1 MVVSA
6 VPSQLSPGAACKGLP
21 GRARQAPCA
30 TRPCVP
36 SPPGAQESCSQRC
49 GNQSGPCS
57 CHPTCFGLASCCVDV
72 RDFCLEISPYSGS
85 MMGGKDFVVQH
96 LNWSNPADSVICR
109 WEAPEGARWGPD
121 PQRAGWGPRTEG
133 WGYWPDGF
141 PGRRLGALERVGPR
155 QPSLS
160 TPSAPRSFKESIQTR
175 GYVDASG
182 RVHCVS
188 PLLYES
194 GRIPFTLSM
203 DNGRSFPR
211 SGTWLSGEPDG
222 DGRMAGEEGTGP
234 HPPGPSALPGTLL
247 GNNLVEPVTL
257 EACPGC
263 GLPRL
268 LSPPT
273 GIHAGVPAQ
282 REED

>member
-1 MVVSA
+1 M
-6 VPSQLSPGAACKGLP
+6 
-21 GRARQAPCA
+21 
-30 TRPCVP
+30 
-36 SPPGAQESCSQRC
+36 
-49 GNQSGPCS
+49 
-57 CHPTCFGLASCCVDV
+57 
-72 RDFCLEISPYSGS
+72 
-85 MMGGKDFVVQH
+85 
-96 LNWSNPADSVICR
+96 
-109 WEAPEGARWGPD
+109 
-121 PQRAGWGPRTEG
+121 GPR
-133 WGYWPDGF
+133 
-141 PGRRLGALERVGPR
+141 R
-155 QPSLS
+155 PSLS

-222 DGRMAGEEGTGP
+222 DGRMVGEEDTGP
-234 HPPGPSALPGTLL
+234 HPPGPSALTGTLP

-273 GIHAGVPAQ
+273 GIHAGIPAQ